1 MRRVRQ
7 KLLLLQ
13 PACLHMLLLCNGG
26 KSMAR
31 QFKSGFVV
39 YWRQSRMR
47 ALGVALFVV
56 GSSAGSLA
64 AQAISGSISGVIT
77 DPSSVAVEGAMVTAT
92 TNPST
97 GTHRAVSDKDGK
109 YTLSGLLPGSY
120 NLQATAAAMQTFDQ
134 KGLVV
139 QAGQALRLDVRM
151 DFNTQLG
158 TL

>member
-1 MRRVRQ
+1 
-7 KLLLLQ
+7 
-13 PACLHMLLLCNGG
+13 
-26 KSMAR
+26 MAR

-47 ALGVALFVV
+47 ALGVALLVV

-109 YTLSGLLPGSY
+109 YTLPGLLPGSY

-139 QAGQALRLDVRM
+139 QADRPCA
-151 DFNTQLG
+151 
-158 TL
+158 